1 MLVIC
6 SNIELYMNQINTFW
20 HRFWICIF
28 KISKVLVWDPVPHF
42 GAPTLLSLTN
52 HNSIS
57 FSFITTSPF
66 YPLVVPS
73 TLLLYTIPTFSSF
86 TMSFP
91 LQLGG
96 LEEHYNLPWVP
107 TARWFLVL
115 DAAKKS
121 DFDEWCYNLT
131 AMCFIHDHSCYFSFH
146 VCFKFQSCLYCICLA
161 RIALS

>member
-1 MLVIC
+1 MYE
-6 SNIELYMNQINTFW
+6 SNKYIPTPILNMYLYDFQGTCIGSSPSFW
-20 HRFWICIF
+20 TANPPLCFSSSF
-28 KISKVLVWDPVPHF
+28 F
-42 GAPTLLSLTN
+42 SLTN

-57 FSFITTSPF
+57 FSFLTTSPF

-86 TMSFP
+86 IMSFP

-96 LEEHYNLPWVP
+96 VEEHYNLPQWVT